1 MKIIRIQNSVLNSNS
16 FILSDETYPYCW
28 LVDVGDIEPIWKAIG
43 NRQMKGVFLTHTHY
57 DHIYGINKLVEY
69 FPECV
74 VYTSLHGKDGL
85 FSDKLNLSRYHE
97 DSFQFQ
103 GTNIE
108 VLQDGDEIQLYP
120 NVVMKAMYTPGHD
133 WSCMSYYTDK
143 LIFTGDSYIP
153 NVKVVTSFPKSNK
166 SEAKISLGRLLEL
179 CKNRDIYPGH
189 NEMVKCVKY

>member
-1 MKIIRIQNSVLNSNS
+1 M
-16 FILSDETYPYCW
+16 
-28 LVDVGDIEPIWKAIG
+28 
-43 NRQMKGVFLTHTHY
+43 
-57 DHIYGINKLVEY
+57 
-69 FPECV
+69 
-74 VYTSLHGKDGL
+74 
-85 FSDKLNLSRYHE
+85 NLSRYHE

-108 VLQDGDEIQLYP
+108 VLKDGDEIQLYP